1 VYNTS
6 ACGGNI
12 INEIKNQPEVVEL
25 LLHLLSCAAT
35 GNNARGYNRNGVGL
49 APKTHGYNHMFGG
62 HAVAAP
68 KKTFEPFPHNLG
80 FNDRDGSQNVDLLL
94 NVLNTIPPISVM
106 KECASDE
113 QLKVI
118 LDDIDP
124 LCFPLLKWVI
134 RSNRAHVSYVPKE
147 KQIECMKTPHQFQL
161 VNSFPEHEKK
171 FVEWK
176 EKAAI
181 LKAKRGLD
189 DVNGSYWSFHG
200 SPVENWH
207 SIIRTGLRSGFVRG
221 IYHAQQAMVSLGYMQ
236 VGVGQASGWKNGS
249 WKHSGQISCIS
260 LIEVADFRHE
270 NDGKITG
277 GTGKGGHGFAPGS
290 EDQVINVAMIDSLV
304 VTRFLFFYPAGPT
317 FQPPQY
323 GMPMAY
329 AGLGVPTYNPASL
342 GPVANKLGV
351 KDFMFIPKNEEKFDY
366 PFGDYDYTKDE

>member
-1 VYNTS
+1 MICDKQINLETGYKLPVCSKKSKNTNNSIFGNLILNSFSACNHVYNTS

-62 HAVAAP
+62 RAVAAP

-80 FNDRDGSQNVDLLL
+80 FNDRDGSQNVDLLI

-147 KQIECMKTPHQFQL
+147 KQIEVSNLCET
-161 VNSFPEHEKK
+161 
-171 FVEWK
+171 
-176 EKAAI
+176 
-181 LKAKRGLD
+181 
-189 DVNGSYWSFHG
+189 
-200 SPVENWH
+200 
-207 SIIRTGLRSGFVRG
+207 
-221 IYHAQQAMVSLGYMQ
+221 YH
-236 VGVGQASGWKNGS
+236 
-249 WKHSGQISCIS
+249 
-260 LIEVADFRHE
+260 
-270 NDGKITG
+270 
-277 GTGKGGHGFAPGS
+277 
-290 EDQVINVAMIDSLV
+290 
-304 VTRFLFFYPAGPT
+304 TRKYSNL
-317 FQPPQY
+317 
-323 GMPMAY
+323 
-329 AGLGVPTYNPASL
+329 
-342 GPVANKLGV
+342 
-351 KDFMFIPKNEEKFDY
+351 PK
-366 PFGDYDYTKDE
+366 